1 MVDRVLLEKEAKIQ
15 QLIFDQLDEKKSF
28 YFLAGAGSGKTYA
41 LVETL
46 KYSIKKNMRDFDKNG
61 SHLACITYTNAAKDE
76 IIERLYNSNYI
87 DVSTIHSFLWDIIES
102 YQVELIKVHRKN
114 IINIINKLHYELYVC
129 DEFGKKNAFKKIRA
143 LNYEETLDLETIVV
157 DRIDDIY
164 NCFRAEGASK
174 FWSELEGVIGSELL
188 SKIQSSR
195 GDVEKIMRNIIKISR
210 LKYCTRMIDIDH
222 PDYSYISYNEK
233 GSREILHKN
242 LIGHDTL
249 IQYSLSMVKEYSLLL
264 RVIIDT
270 FPQIYIDEYQDTHS
284 QVIKIMDMLIS
295 YGKDNNMPFFVGLF
309 GDPVQSI
316 YSNNESYNSINNE
329 IDIIHKDINRRSC
342 QNVVD
347 IINKIRG
354 NHQEIHQEPFNSN
367 INGDVSLSYYGKD
380 SVDEIPFI
388 YNEIEQVKTSWGITE
403 DNKLTCMVLRNKTIA
418 QLCGFGNLYDLYSEI
433 YSDKSSYLSYNQI
446 NDEALNKDV
455 NKLGIFPLSVLNI
468 AEPLFKI
475 NYDSSAPLSDVFS
488 DESLDNHSLDEVAT
502 CLDYIRDKDYVSL
515 GDALSDLLVQTF
527 ENTSLTSLYSDLSK
541 GWMNNKRDKR
551 DIGSIDDLI
560 TYLCSSISSS
570 PSDSLRDNVKALL
583 SMDLKEVFNWI
594 RFVSG
599 IEIDSKVNYITCH
612 GSKGLE
618 FDNVLAVIDDK
629 FGKDLKNKPEKN
641 KFSRLLSSGLHE
653 KHEADL
659 ENTRNLLYV
668 ICSRA
673 IENLKVILL
682 KEGDGQGAISIE

>member
-284 QVIKIMDMLIS
+284 QVIKIM
-295 YGKDNNMPFFVGLF
+295 
-309 GDPVQSI
+309 
-316 YSNNESYNSINNE
+316 
-329 IDIIHKDINRRSC
+329 
-342 QNVVD
+342 
-347 IINKIRG
+347 
-354 NHQEIHQEPFNSN
+354 
-367 INGDVSLSYYGKD
+367 
-380 SVDEIPFI
+380 
-388 YNEIEQVKTSWGITE
+388 
-403 DNKLTCMVLRNKTIA
+403 
-418 QLCGFGNLYDLYSEI
+418 
-433 YSDKSSYLSYNQI
+433 
-446 NDEALNKDV
+446 
-455 NKLGIFPLSVLNI
+455 
-468 AEPLFKI
+468 
-475 NYDSSAPLSDVFS
+475 
-488 DESLDNHSLDEVAT
+488 
-502 CLDYIRDKDYVSL
+502 
-515 GDALSDLLVQTF
+515 
-527 ENTSLTSLYSDLSK
+527 
-541 GWMNNKRDKR
+541 
-551 DIGSIDDLI
+551 
-560 TYLCSSISSS
+560 
-570 PSDSLRDNVKALL
+570 
-583 SMDLKEVFNWI
+583 
-594 RFVSG
+594 
-599 IEIDSKVNYITCH
+599 
-612 GSKGLE
+612 
-618 FDNVLAVIDDK
+618 
-629 FGKDLKNKPEKN
+629 
-641 KFSRLLSSGLHE
+641 
-653 KHEADL
+653 
-659 ENTRNLLYV
+659 
-668 ICSRA
+668 
-673 IENLKVILL
+673 
-682 KEGDGQGAISIE
+682 